1 MNLPFQQH
9 FRPHM
14 VYLPLCIPYAKSI
27 MKSSLGTEPSPSRK
41 PHRPGFQIGPANLP
55 DGVHRRKGKSSN
67 ILIYSSAGFTDLASS
82 RSLAQKIKQSLIRKA
97 QLKRSYAKLLSTDPE
112 AARASS
118 KPLTPVEPAS
128 LDPHPARQSMILQGA
143 AEGEDVDDNQSWF
156 EARKG
161 EKQVSRVTERGRRG
175 RSKAKPQPFRD
186 EIEAASRRKDEEH
199 REEEERAR
207 GLREK
212 EEKRVKRECER
223 KQMALA
229 KGRGKGAGQRKLGR
243 ESGVLLERIRRSLGT

>member
-1 MNLPFQQH
+1 ME
-9 FRPHM
+9 
-14 VYLPLCIPYAKSI
+14 
-27 MKSSLGTEPSPSRK
+27 SSVGTKPSPSRK

-67 ILIYSSAGFTDLASS
+67 IPIYSSRGFTDLASS
-82 RSLAQKIKQSLIRKA
+82 RSVAQKIKQSLVRKA

-112 AARASS
+112 AGRASS

-128 LDPHPARQSMILQGA
+128 LDPHPARQSMILEGG
-143 AEGEDVDDNQSWF
+143 AEGESIDGNQPKF

-161 EKQVSRVTERGRRG
+161 VEPVPRVTERAGRG

-186 EIEAASRRKDEEH
+186 EIEAASRRKDEE
-199 REEEERAR
+199 RSREEERAR
-207 GLREK
+207 GLRER
-212 EEKRVKRECER
+212 EEKRVKREWER